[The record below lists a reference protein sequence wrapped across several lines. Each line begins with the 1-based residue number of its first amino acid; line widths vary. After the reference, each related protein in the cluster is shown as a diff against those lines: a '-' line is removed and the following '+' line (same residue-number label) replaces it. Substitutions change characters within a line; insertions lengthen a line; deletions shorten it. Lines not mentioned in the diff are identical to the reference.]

1 MIIRSQIRFALT
13 TLIAV
18 ALLAPASYALELEE
32 IVVTAQKREQSLQ
45 DVAIAI
51 SAFSADRLE
60 KNNITDLSRLDQ
72 FTPGITFGASGADA
86 RPTVRGVP
94 TPSLQI
100 DADPSLGFHIDGAYR
115 TRTGQA
121 LAAMFDVE
129 RVEVHRGPQGTLFG
143 HNTTVGNV
151 NILSKAPQDAF
162 EARISAR
169 GFR

>member
-13 TLIAV
+13 I
-18 ALLAPASYALELEE
+18 P
-32 IVVTAQKREQSLQ
+32 
-45 DVAIAI
+45 
-51 SAFSADRLE
+51 
-60 KNNITDLSRLDQ
+60 
-72 FTPGITFGASGADA
+72 
-86 RPTVRGVP
+86 
-94 TPSLQI
+94 
-100 DADPSLGFHIDGAYR
+100 
-115 TRTGQA
+115 
-121 LAAMFDVE
+121 FDVE